1 MNRKLFDTTLSLVV
15 GLAIATVGFAADQA
29 MTHRA
34 SPKTHAARQM
44 QTASDYRQASA
55 EHKQPVTLAIG
66 GAEDSQSASLLTGT
80 LKEQGLQATV
90 RESKGQPYE
99 LTTTVPR
106 TMDLSAASKA
116 IMSAKTAQ
124 KSAIPPSFDF
134 VLFAPLTK
142 AKAKQAIDRLRSLKG
157 VDTKNSHANVNKGEL
172 WVRINGS
179 ARVTPDDVYNA
190 FHAAGIDAHFTRESS
205 KSS

>member
-1 MNRKLFDTTLSLVV
+1 MNRKILDTTLSLVV
-15 GLAIATVGFAADQA
+15 GLAIATVGFAAEQA

-34 SPKTHAARQM
+34 PSQSQAARHTQA
-44 QTASDYRQASA
+44 TAD
-55 EHKQPVTLAIG
+55 HKQAVTLAIG
-66 GAEDSQSASLLTGT
+66 GAEDSQSAKLLTGA
-80 LKEQGLQATV
+80 LQQQGLQATV

-99 LTTTVPR
+99 LTTSLQR

-116 IMSAKTAQ
+116 IMSAKSSQ

-142 AKAKQAIDRLRSLKG
+142 EKAKQAIDRLRSLKG
-157 VDTKNSHANVNKGEL
+157 VDTQNSHANVQKGEL

-179 ARVTPDDVYNA
+179 ASVTPDDVYNV
-190 FHAAGIDAHFTRESS
+190 FHAAGIDAHFTRENG